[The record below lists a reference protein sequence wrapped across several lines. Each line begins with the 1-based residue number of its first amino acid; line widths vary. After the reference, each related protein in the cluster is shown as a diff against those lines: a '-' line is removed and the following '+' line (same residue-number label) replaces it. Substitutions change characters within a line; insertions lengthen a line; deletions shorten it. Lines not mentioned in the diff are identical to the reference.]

1 MKNRLFASEIYNLQ
15 VGSINVSVSVKF
27 NNQLEVIDFSW
38 DCDSRFVLPIKEVNK
53 IESEIIKNLDDWTQ
67 EAKEKIHNLNVQ
79 RKQLIYSLS

>member
-1 MKNRLFASEIYNLQ
+1 MENRLFASESYSLQ
-15 VGSINVSVSVKF
+15 VGSINVSVVIQFDSR
-27 NNQLEVIDFSW
+27 LEVIDFSW

>member
-1 MKNRLFASEIYNLQ
+1 MKNRLFASESYSLQ
-15 VGSINVSVSVKF
+15 VGSINVSVVIQFDSR
-27 NNQLEVIDFSW
+27 LEVIDFSW